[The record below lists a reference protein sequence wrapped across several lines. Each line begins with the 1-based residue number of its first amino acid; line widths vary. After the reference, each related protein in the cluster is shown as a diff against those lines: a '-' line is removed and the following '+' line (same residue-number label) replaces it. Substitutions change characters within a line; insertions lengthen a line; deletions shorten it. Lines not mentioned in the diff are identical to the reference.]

1 MSHAERLAVY
11 KAAFNK
17 FGRNMQIVVAI
28 EELSE
33 LTKELCKTI
42 RYRRRSA
49 GLLEELADAQI
60 VIEQMREL
68 FDPDGE
74 VEELMAAKVQRLEE
88 RIRR

>member
-11 KAAFNK
+11 KAAFEK
-17 FGRNMQIVVAI
+17 FGIEMQMVVAI
-28 EELSE
+28 EEMSE
-33 LTKELCKTI
+33 LAKELCKTI
-42 RYRRRSA
+42 RCRHRSD

-74 VEELMAAKVQRLEE
+74 VEELMTAKVQRLEE
-88 RIRR
+88 RIAR